1 MNESHALL
9 KFIAFGIMCLAFSAW
24 IVIVIGNISFEDRA
38 AYEAEFADVTGLLV
52 NDAVKVSGVT
62 VGKITG
68 LEVEPGGTALVTF
81 EMDED
86 VAVPEDSAVIIR
98 WRDVF
103 GLRFLYLEPGDG
115 EPVEPG
121 HRFPLEQT
129 DSPADLGL
137 MLQRIT
143 PVMSA
148 LDPEQQNQV
157 LEALSEALIGR
168 TDEVQDLIRRG
179 ASLTQTIASRDQELR
194 RLLDNAATVVDAYA
208 DRESDLRALLDSFA
222 EVSES
227 VAARNDTLEQA
238 IVRIAEG
245 QEELRRMVDANDENI
260 HGSLDELDR
269 ITSVLSRNHENLER
283 LVSSSGRG
291 FVSYHRLSR
300 LGQWFQIRAVG
311 FSSDYET
318 INAERGAELPPTDG
332 SGRYPRPAEPSND
345 STSSSLRSIF
355 AVQGARR

>member
-1 MNESHALL
+1 MNQSHALL
-9 KFIAFGIMCLAFSAW
+9 KFIAFAVMCLAFSAW
-24 IVIVIGNISFEDRA
+24 IVVVIGNISFEDRA

-62 VGKITG
+62 VGKITA
-68 LEVEPGGTALVTF
+68 LEVAPGGTAVVHF
-81 EMDED
+81 ELDED
-86 VAVPEDSAVIIR
+86 VAVPGDSTLLIR

-103 GLRFLYLEPGDG
+103 GLRFLYLEPGEG
-115 EPVEPG
+115 ETVESG
-121 HRFPLEQT
+121 YRFPMEQT

-148 LDPEQQNQV
+148 LDPQQQNKV

-179 ASLTQTIASRDQELR
+179 ASLTQTIASRDEELR
-194 RLLDNAATVVDAYA
+194 RLLGNAATVVDAYA
-208 DRESDLRALLDSFA
+208 SREADLRELLDSFA
-222 EVSES
+222 DVSES
-227 VAARNDTLEQA
+227 VAARNDTLEAA
-238 IVRIAEG
+238 IVRIADG
-245 QEELRRMVDANDENI
+245 QAELRRMVDANDENLR
-260 HGSLDELDR
+260 GTFDELDR
-269 ITSVLSRNHENLER
+269 ITAVLSQNHENLER
-283 LVSSSGRG
+283 LISSSGRG

-318 INAERGAELPPTDG
+318 ISAERGAELPPTDG
-332 SGRYPRPAEPSND
+332 SGRYPRPEEPSND
-345 STSSSLRSIF
+345 DRSSSLRSVF
-355 AVQGARR
+355 TVQGAN